1 MSYYL
6 FINKKTTPQT
16 ESEEMKMTVV
26 DMVIGTMR
34 KGEYATHY
42 KKGNSNFFL
51 RNNEDFYHL
60 DKVTKGCSAT
70 VVAGTE
76 EEVLDYI
83 KENKLKQVALL
94 HI

>member
-1 MSYYL
+1 
-6 FINKKTTPQT
+6 
-16 ESEEMKMTVV
+16 MTVL
-26 DMVIGTMR
+26 DMVIRTMR
-34 KGEYATHY
+34 KGEYVTHY

-70 VVAGTE
+70 LIAGTE
-76 EEVLDYI
+76 EEVLGYI
-83 KENKLKQVALL
+83 KNNNLKEVGLL

>member
-1 MSYYL
+1 MSL
-6 FINKKTTPQT
+6 QAQNNTN
-16 ESEEMKMTVV
+16 ESEEVEMTVL
-26 DMVIGTMR
+26 DIVIRTMK

-42 KKGNSNFFL
+42 MKGKSNFFL

-60 DKVTKGCSAT
+60 DKVTKGCTAT

-76 EEVLDYI
+76 EYILAYI
-83 KENKLKQVALL
+83 KENNLKQVALL

>member
-1 MSYYL
+1 
-6 FINKKTTPQT
+6 
-16 ESEEMKMTVV
+16 MTVV
-26 DMVIGTMR
+26 DMVIRTMK

-51 RNNEDFYHL
+51 RNNEDFYCL

-70 VVAGTE
+70 VAAGTE

-94 HI
+94 HV

>member
-1 MSYYL
+1 
-6 FINKKTTPQT
+6 
-16 ESEEMKMTVV
+16 MTVV
-26 DMVIGTMR
+26 DMVIRSMR

-51 RNNEDFYHL
+51 RNNEDFYYL
-60 DKVTKGCSAT
+60 DKVTKGCSAA
-70 VVAGTE
+70 VAAGTE